1 MRNRVG
7 VFFIVLAWTAGTAAA
22 QDARSLLQAADRA
35 MGASAVKSV
44 QYSGTGWMS
53 AVGQSFAA
61 DGDWPR
67 ADLQSYTNTIDYD
80 SKSSKEEYVR
90 VQGNNPPRGG
100 GGMPIQGEARGAN
113 FVSGNYAWNLNQQGQ
128 ANPQPDNADIRQF
141 MIWVSPHGFVKAAI
155 ESGNA
160 TVAERHFAALGRTLK
175 VVGFTTMGKYRV
187 TGEFN
192 EQNLLERVVTWIP
205 DRVMGDMQV
214 EIRYSDYRDIGG
226 GAKFPFRFHA
236 HQGDH
241 PLLPVSTGRNWMD
254 LRVSNASVNVANAAA
269 PVPDNVRSAP
279 APQMRV
285 TADRLANGVWLMG
298 GGSHNSVA
306 VEFSDF
312 IAVVEGPLDDRR
324 SNAVIA
330 EIKKTIPN
338 KPIRYLVNTHHHFD
352 HLGGVRTYVAEGA
365 TVITHDRNRELYE
378 RVVFAPQ
385 VRNLMPDRL
394 SLFPFATTGPGPR
407 PLETFTERYSI
418 SDGQRVLMVYLVQGL
433 NHNETM
439 AIAYLPQEKIVVNA
453 DLWSPPQ
460 QGAAPPAS
468 ISQSAVALYSNI
480 RRLKLDVA
488 QHVPIH
494 GRPGPHA
501 DFERIVGPAAAS
513 QRGGGGE

>member
-1 MRNRVG
+1 
-7 VFFIVLAWTAGTAAA
+7 
-22 QDARSLLQAADRA
+22 
-35 MGASAVKSV
+35 
-44 QYSGTGWMS
+44 MS

-67 ADLQSYTNTIDYD
+67 HDLRNYSNTIDYD

-100 GGMPIQGEARGAN
+100 GGTPVQGEARSAN
-113 FVSGNYAWNLNQQGQ
+113 FVSGNYAWNVNEQGQ
-128 ANPQPDNADIRQF
+128 PNPQPANAEIRQF

-160 TVAERHFAALGRTLK
+160 TVADRHLAAQGRTLK
-175 VVGFTTMGKYRV
+175 VVGFTTMGKYRA

-214 EIRYSDYRDIGG
+214 EIRYSDYRDVGG
-226 GAKFPFRFHA
+226 GAKFPFRVHA

-254 LRVSNASVNVANAAA
+254 LRISNASVNVANAAVT
-269 PVPDNVRSAP
+269 VPDSVRNAP

-285 TADRLANGVWLMG
+285 TADRLGNGVWLMG

-312 IAVVEGPLDDRR
+312 IAVVEGPLDDTR

-330 EIKKTIPN
+330 EIKRTIPN

-352 HLGGVRTYVAEGA
+352 HLGGTRTYVAEGA

-385 VRNLMPDRL
+385 VRTLMPDRL

-439 AIAYLPQEKIVVNA
+439 AIAYLPQERIVVNA

-468 ISQSAVALYSNI
+468 ISQSAVSLYNNI

-494 GRPGPHA
+494 GRPGSHA
-501 DFERIVGPAAAS
+501 DFERMVGPAAAS